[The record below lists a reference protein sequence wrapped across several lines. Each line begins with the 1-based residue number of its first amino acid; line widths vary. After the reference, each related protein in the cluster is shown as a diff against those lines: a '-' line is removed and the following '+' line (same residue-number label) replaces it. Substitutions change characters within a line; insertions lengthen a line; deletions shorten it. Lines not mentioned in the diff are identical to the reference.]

1 MVNLLAI
8 LVAIISIFLGT
19 VHAKWS
25 KNQRIENYKNRIEK
39 KDTSEC
45 NNLGAAK
52 ILKEIDKYRSYW
64 NKVCP

>member
-39 KDTSEC
+39 KDTSVC
-45 NNLGAAK
+45 NNPSATK
-52 ILKEIDKYRSYW
+52 ILKGIDKYRSYW
-64 NKVCP
+64 DKVYP